1 MPTASMGSVSAG
13 MMSSGSS
20 SNSQRGINYSTTGF
34 ATSATA
40 IRGGVTTRQTAA
52 SMRASAPNQAPR
64 RAKQEG
70 IDPSGNPEGLPDCGC
85 YWYYDEGEGVWKC
98 TVCDCE
104 IDPYDG
110 DYPDHCTCD
119 PCRCPIEW
127 DWSVLAFLSLL
138 SFAYIA
144 YKKRQKMSNFGK
156 RSSNSFMRFK
166 RLPNGSFSPKIIVS
180 HICRESSSHAGST
193 CAGGHRTR
201 CFLKSTE

>member
-1 MPTASMGSVSAG
+1 MKKVISIIIGLLCVCATYAISYASPYKGSVSRHTTRTMHTSGITSMPTASMGSVSAG

-20 SNSQRGINYSTTGF
+20 SNSQCGINYSTTGF
-34 ATSATA
+34 ATCATS
-40 IRGGVTTRQTAA
+40 IRGGVTTRQTAS
-52 SMRASAPNQAPR
+52 SMNASAPNNAPR

-110 DYPDHCTCD
+110 DYPDHCDCS
-119 PCRCPIEW
+119 PSCQCPIEW

-144 YKKRQKMSNFGK
+144 YKKRQKMSNFVETV
-156 RSSNSFMRFK
+156 F
-166 RLPNGSFSPKIIVS
+166 
-180 HICRESSSHAGST
+180 
-193 CAGGHRTR
+193 
-201 CFLKSTE
+201 